1 MYATVWLFFSYSSDS
16 PSALSNKNRQ
26 EEKKNVRE
34 NEAKTGNL
42 KRKLELV
49 DGIRRASDASAFRA
63 ISPATRSSSS
73 NY

>member
-1 MYATVWLFFSYSSDS
+1 MQRFGCSFLILPILHQLLATRTD
-16 PSALSNKNRQ
+16 KRR
-26 EEKKNVRE
+26 KKNVRE

-63 ISPATRSSSS
+63 ISPATRSSSA